1 MRVSQFQGY
10 GTKYLALVPEM
21 ARKIVPEVDMHLR
34 MLKIY
39 IPPFKVNCRNGSYL
53 SGEDEDPY
61 LLRIKK

>member
-1 MRVSQFQGY
+1 
-10 GTKYLALVPEM
+10 
-21 ARKIVPEVDMHLR
+21 MHLR